1 MLKVV
6 VSGCGR
12 YCLRN
17 EDNEFKTLCSLCAVC
32 EDFCN
37 KQKYI
42 PEHIREK
49 VLYITNFETD
59 CFNRNKGYATY
70 LLKEVIELLKD
81 EYDLIHLNAC
91 PYYIVNGCAIYE
103 TPNNGLDMDMLV
115 KFYESF
121 GFEVCGTSKEGF
133 KIMVLKK

>member
-49 VLYITNFETD
+49 VLYITDFETD
-59 CFNRNKGYATY
+59 YFNRNKGYATY

-81 EYDLIHLNAC
+81 EYDLSSIVEVTPAVNFENISTVVVLNRKA
-91 PYYIVNGCAIYE
+91 E
-103 TPNNGLDMDMLV
+103 
-115 KFYESF
+115 E
-121 GFEVCGTSKEGF
+121 
-133 KIMVLKK
+133 